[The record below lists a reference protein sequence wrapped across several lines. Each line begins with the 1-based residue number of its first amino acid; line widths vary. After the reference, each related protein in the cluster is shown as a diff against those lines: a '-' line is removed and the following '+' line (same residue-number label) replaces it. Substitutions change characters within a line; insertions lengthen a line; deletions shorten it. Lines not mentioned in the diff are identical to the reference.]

1 MGDHSTAK
9 RLRQMKRSNC
19 GRPPGVR
26 EYATAPRRNPDEFRF
41 VVGGGLAPD
50 GRTVLSRTTMIA
62 ALAAML
68 TVTAPLAL
76 APGALAQTAA
86 TTGAAAP
93 GAAPGQ
99 TPAGQLRFT
108 DLHAAAVYDAQ
119 NKKIGPIEEV
129 VFERNGR
136 VAAVVLDVGSFLGI
150 GGKRVAVSLNELRIA
165 TDESGKPRFQ
175 LDLTKDQ
182 LISAQAFDLR
192 RPDGAAGSS
201 TPPAGPP
208 RVESGN

>member
-1 MGDHSTAK
+1 
-9 RLRQMKRSNC
+9 
-19 GRPPGVR
+19 
-26 EYATAPRRNPDEFRF
+26 
-41 VVGGGLAPD
+41 
-50 GRTVLSRTTMIA
+50 MIA
-62 ALAAML
+62 ALAATL
-68 TVTAPLAL
+68 AAAAPFAL

-86 TTGAAAP
+86 TTG

-99 TPAGQLRFT
+99 TSPGQLRFT
-108 DLHAAAVYDAQ
+108 DLHGAAVYDAQ

-150 GGKRVAVSLNELRIA
+150 GGKRVAVGLNELRIA
-165 TDESGKPRFQ
+165 PDESGKPRFL
-175 LDLTKDQ
+175 LDLTNAQ
-182 LISAQAFDLR
+182 LKSAQAFDLS

>member
-1 MGDHSTAK
+1 MT
-9 RLRQMKRSNC
+9 
-19 GRPPGVR
+19 
-26 EYATAPRRNPDEFRF
+26 
-41 VVGGGLAPD
+41 
-50 GRTVLSRTTMIA
+50 IA

-68 TVTAPLAL
+68 AAAAPFAL
-76 APGALAQTAA
+76 APGAAS
-86 TTGAAAP
+86 
-93 GAAPGQ
+93 GQ
-99 TPAGQLRFT
+99 TPPAQLRFT
-108 DLHAAAVYDAQ
+108 ELHGAAVYDAQ
-119 NKKIGPIEEV
+119 NKRIGPIEEV

-136 VAAVVLDVGSFLGI
+136 VAAVVLDVGSFLGV

-182 LISAQAFDLR
+182 LKSAQAFDLS

>member
-1 MGDHSTAK
+1 M
-9 RLRQMKRSNC
+9 
-19 GRPPGVR
+19 
-26 EYATAPRRNPDEFRF
+26 
-41 VVGGGLAPD
+41 
-50 GRTVLSRTTMIA
+50 TMTA

-68 TVTAPLAL
+68 AAASPI
-76 APGALAQTAA
+76 ALAQTAP

-93 GAAPGQ
+93 GATSGL
-99 TPAGQLRFT
+99 TPPGQLRFT

-129 VFERNGR
+129 IFERDGR

-165 TDESGKPRFQ
+165 TDEGGKPRFQ

-182 LISAQAFDLR
+182 LKSAQAFDLS